1 MESLPSARHSAHII
15 LINPHKCPTKEIL
28 LSSPFTDK
36 ETMAQRDEIAQSD
49 VAKITEQ
56 SGSTGLQTGW
66 VVPQLRSTA
75 SCSLGATEW
84 EKAPVQ
90 GWSGGSTHR
99 T

>member
-1 MESLPSARHSAHII
+1 MESLRSARHSAHIV
-15 LINPHKCPTKEIL
+15 LINSHKYPTKEIL

-49 VAKITEQ
+49 IAKITEQ
-56 SGSTGLQTGW
+56 SCSAGLQTGW
-66 VVPQLRSTA
+66 VIPQLQSTA
-75 SCSLGATEW
+75 YCSLGATEW

-90 GWSGGSTHR
+90 GWSGGSAHR